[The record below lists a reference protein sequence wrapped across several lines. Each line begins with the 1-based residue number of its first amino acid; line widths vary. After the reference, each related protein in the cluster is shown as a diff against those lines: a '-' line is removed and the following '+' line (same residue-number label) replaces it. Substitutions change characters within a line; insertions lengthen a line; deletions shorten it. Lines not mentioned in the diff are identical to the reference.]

1 MSEAMRSA
9 RDTASRSAIQ
19 MVTMIISV
27 VFLLVGVL
35 GFIPGVTTDYG
46 SMSFAGHESSAM
58 LLGLFQVSVLHNIVH
73 LLFGAVGLAMAR
85 SAGAA
90 RTYLIIGGLIYL
102 VLWIYGL
109 VVGHDSTANF
119 VPLNNADNWLHLGLA
134 AGMILLGLLLGGR
147 VKGVTDTAH
156 AHGRSERHGRPDRS
170 ARSDLSDRTDPV
182 NRPARPERHDLSDQ
196 EPIDRPAR
204 TDRTDR
210 PDRPDLP

>member
-1 MSEAMRSA
+1 MSDTKRSA
-9 RDTASRSAIQ
+9 GASRTPVQ
-19 MVTMIISV
+19 LVTMIISA

-35 GFIPGVTTDYG
+35 GFIPGITTDYDT
-46 SMSFAGHESSAM
+46 MQFAGHESTAM
-58 LLGLFQVSVLHNIVH
+58 LFGVFQVSILHNIVH
-73 LLFGAVGLAMAR
+73 LLFGVVGFALAR
-85 SAGAA
+85 SAAGARA
-90 RTYLIIGGLIYL
+90 YLIGGGLIYL

-109 VVGHDSTANF
+109 VVGHGSDANF

-147 VKGVTDTAH
+147 TKGVTDTGH
-156 AHGRSERHGRPDRS
+156 AHGRHERHGSPDRP
-170 ARSDLSDRTDPV
+170 ARSDLSDRSDPV
-182 NRPARPERHDLSDQ
+182 NRPGRPERHDLSDQ